1 MKRSSFY
8 LVFAALFIFLHSDQS
23 SAVQEKNAPS
33 LSEQPLLTG
42 KAAAEKGDSKAQL
55 DYGKS
60 LLPTSRDE
68 ARVWLQKAAE
78 QGQGEAWFLLG
89 GHRLGDKPEIF
100 YYEKAAENGYQQAF
114 TYLLDALLFRA
125 GDSADTDKAK
135 KYAELARERN
145 IRLGYDEVSS
155 IRLLDTVDWCYEAGI
170 PIIPDSDRPLIQ
182 NGANNNEIAEMY
194 ANGRGVKRDLKL
206 AIALVCHGS
215 GVPAELQHLVYHLIS
230 MRYYGELLDREFKF
244 CDHVTSVMNIGL
256 CAERAEEVD
265 SKKREAEFAVTL
277 EHWSSAEKVAFKE
290 LKVAADDFI
299 SSWAESDVVRA
310 TREIDM
316 SGLES
321 GLESMSMY
329 FSSRRML
336 KEEFFGAIRMFESG
350 QLPNDKN
357 FKQADKDLNKAYSRI
372 MGRKNLED
380 FGITKDRIRATQR
393 KWIKYRDAWTQ
404 FAAVKYPDVPS
415 DVFKAWLTQQRTEE
429 LKEFVQ

>member
-1 MKRSSFY
+1 MKRGSFC
-8 LVFAALFIFLHSDQS
+8 LVLAAVFIFLHSDES
-23 SAVQEKNAPS
+23 SAAQEQHAPS
-33 LSEQPLLTG
+33 SSGQLPLTG
-42 KAAAEKGDSKAQL
+42 KTAAEKGDPRAQL
-55 DYGKS
+55 EYGKS
-60 LLPTSRDE
+60 LLSQSGDE

-100 YYEKAAENGYQQAF
+100 YYEKAAENGYQEAF
-114 TYLLDALLFRA
+114 THLFDELLFRA
-125 GDSADTDKAK
+125 EASADTVKAK
-135 KYAELARERN
+135 KYADLARERN
-145 IRLGYDEVSS
+145 VMLGYDAASRV
-155 IRLLDTVDWCYEAGI
+155 RMLDTIDRCYEAGA
-170 PIIPDSDRPLIQ
+170 PIIPDLDPLLIP
-182 NGANNNEIAEMY
+182 NGADNNEIAEMY
-194 ANGRGVKRDLKL
+194 ANGRGVKRNHNL

-215 GVPAELQHLVYHLIS
+215 RVPKELINLVRYLVS
-230 MRYYGELLDREFKF
+230 MQYEEQLYGEFRF

-256 CAERAEEVD
+256 CAERAEEVR
-265 SKKREAEFAVTL
+265 SKKEETEFAVTL
-277 EHWSSAEKVAFKE
+277 EHWSSAQKVAFKE

-316 SGLES
+316 SGHES
-321 GLESMSMY
+321 SLESMSMY

-336 KEEFFGAIRMFESG
+336 KEEFFVAMQMFESG

-372 MGRKNLED
+372 MGRKNLLED

-393 KWIKYRDAWTQ
+393 KWIKYRDAWTK
-404 FAAVKYPDVPS
+404 FAAVKCPGTVS
-415 DVFKAWLTQQRTEE
+415 EVFKVWLTQKRTDQ